1 MKFDR
6 NSWETR
12 ATHLVG
18 GAMQHASWGACRRAG
33 WWMGLALSKALKSR
47 RAIAIGNVRRA
58 FPQMSEAAAREIVR
72 RSMQNSAMM
81 LFEFMRLSTATPQ
94 EVREYVDIEGAEHV
108 RAALDEGNGLLML
121 TAHLGNWE
129 LMGARA
135 AQDFPVAVVA
145 RPSSNEGIQEQIVRV
160 RRSVGIE
167 VISKHDTGRAALDAL
182 KKNYILGILPDQHAG
197 PDGLLLPFF
206 GHPTRMV
213 SSLARIAMMSGASI
227 VPAFG
232 VRRRPWLSD
241 GRIVA
246 RALPGYRVEND
257 RKRRE
262 ELVRQG
268 TQRMVVV
275 LEEIISQ
282 HPDQW
287 LWLHRRWRK
296 DDENQ

>member
-18 GAMQHASWGACRRAG
+18 GAMQRASWGACRRAG

-47 RAIAIGNVRRA
+47 RAVAVGNVRRA
-58 FPQMSEAAAREIVR
+58 FPHLSEAAAREVVR
-72 RSMQNSAMM
+72 RSVQNSAMM

-94 EVREYVDIEGAEHV
+94 EVRDYVAIEGWENGF
-108 RAALDEGNGLLML
+108 AALEKGRGML
-121 TAHLGNWE
+121 IFTAHLGNWE

-135 AQDFPVAVVA
+135 AQEFPVAVVA
-145 RPSSNEGIQEQIVRV
+145 RPSSNQGIQEQIVRV
-160 RRSVGIE
+160 RRAAGIE
-167 VISKHDTGRAALDAL
+167 VISKHDTGRAALEVL
-182 KKNYILGILPDQHAG
+182 KKNHALGILPDQHAG
-197 PDGLLLPFF
+197 PEGLLLPFF

-213 SSLARIAMMSGASI
+213 SSLSRIAMMSGAPI

-241 GRIVA
+241 GRIIA
-246 RALPGYRVEND
+246 YASPGYVVEND

-262 ELVRQG
+262 ELVLQG
-268 TQRMVVV
+268 TQRMVME
-275 LEEIISQ
+275 LEKIITQ

-296 DDENQ
+296 EDGSQ